1 MILKKPPQPVKL
13 LKWPV
18 FFEATYAHSKAF
30 AFVLDQYNDFIKAG
44 FADTE
49 LAFGNS
55 NMVVYVLDLDKVVGA
70 SVWSYDKLKRS
81 AWILFSAVLPS
92 YRGKGVYK
100 ALNAEI
106 ERRAKNLGAIA
117 LYSGMHVDNEPM
129 VTAAAHS
136 GRALNWYRAR
146 KALA

>member
-1 MILKKPPQPVKL
+1 

-18 FFEATYAHSKAF
+18 TFESTYAHSKAF
-30 AFVLDQYNDFIKAG
+30 AFVLDQYNDFIKSG
-44 FADTE
+44 FADNE

-55 NMVVYVLDLDKVVGA
+55 NMVVYVMENDKIIGA
-70 SVWSYDKLKRS
+70 SVWSYDKQKRS

-106 ERRAKNLGAIA
+106 ERRAKNLGAVA
-117 LYSGMHVDNEPM
+117 LYSGMHVENEPM
-129 VTAAAHS
+129 ITAAVKA
-136 GRALNWYRAR
+136 GRQDNWYRT
-146 KALA
+146 KKELQ